1 QLGWRMPAHSPG
13 ELPQWIRHQTLP
25 RETIDQLAIRYGVRA
40 DSLRAWN
47 DMAADGEPA
56 QRKPEPLRIY
66 AQRFPPPRQQLNHA
80 VREGESWGSIAR
92 IYGVDS
98 SRLRVWNVSD
108 TGRSLEVGETLAV
121 WIDPVVY
128 DSIVHD
134 QPGSDRAALVRP
146 GAHGVG
152 TPQAGILVAGVQIPE
167 GEGYELRYPNS
178 AWGTTWAVRHTVAAL
193 DDFHERS
200 GYGGIIEVGTMSRI
214 RGGRIGGH
222 VSHQSGRDLD
232 IRLPSKGVG
241 KFERVD
247 WMATWELVLAFL
259 RTGAVERIF
268 LDTGGQRRLWRSAR
282 KAGLGKDE
290 VAELLQYPRGSR
302 SNFGVLRHSPGH
314 QGHIHVRFTCGPAEP
329 ECGIDFSPM
338 SASAETDPK
347 WRLPHTLALVF
358 AVLCVVAV
366 LGSLAPGG
374 SYLRDE
380 AGRVIPGS
388 FSFDQGGD
396 VGLRGWRL
404 IPAMFLAPVR
414 GMVAA
419 ADIVAFVLLVGGT
432 FGVLERSGALEAGI
446 SALVGRLQRRAGVLI
461 PVSMLA
467 FAVGGAVFGMSE
479 EVIPFV
485 LLFVPLMRGLGYPR
499 IIAAAVPL

>member
-1 QLGWRMPAHSPG
+1 MRLIPARIARRVIASLALVTVVGGCEAQAAEQRVGERTEATLLEHGEGEGEGENLVTAVRDEPDPGLTPAREREDVETVVADPRPGRRLDQQLGWRMPAHSPG

-193 DDFHERS
+193 DHFHASSSYPLPIR
-200 GYGGIIEVGTMSRI
+200 VGTMSRQ
-214 RGGRIGGH
+214 RGGDIGGH
-222 VSHQSGRDLD
+222 NSHQTGRDLD
-232 IRLPSKGVG
+232 IRLPLREDVPQALPPTLR
-241 KFERVD
+241 RVD
-247 WMATWELVLAFL
+247 WLATWDLIEAFVH
-259 RTGAVERIF
+259 TGIVQVIF
-268 LDTGGQRRLWRSAR
+268 LDYGAQRRLY
-282 KAGLGKDE
+282 KAAKQAGASEEELDM
-290 VAELLQYPRGSR
+290 LLQYPRGSAA
-302 SNFGVLRHSPGH
+302 NLGLVRHAPGH
-314 QGHIHVRFTCGPAEP
+314 EGHIHVRYPCGPAEP
-329 ECGIDFSPM
+329 EC
-338 SASAETDPK
+338 
-347 WRLPHTLALVF
+347 
-358 AVLCVVAV
+358 
-366 LGSLAPGG
+366 
-374 SYLRDE
+374 
-380 AGRVIPGS
+380 
-388 FSFDQGGD
+388 
-396 VGLRGWRL
+396 
-404 IPAMFLAPVR
+404 
-414 GMVAA
+414 
-419 ADIVAFVLLVGGT
+419 ADG
-432 FGVLERSGALEAGI
+432 
-446 SALVGRLQRRAGVLI
+446 
-461 PVSMLA
+461 
-467 FAVGGAVFGMSE
+467 
-479 EVIPFV
+479 
-485 LLFVPLMRGLGYPR
+485 
-499 IIAAAVPL
+499 